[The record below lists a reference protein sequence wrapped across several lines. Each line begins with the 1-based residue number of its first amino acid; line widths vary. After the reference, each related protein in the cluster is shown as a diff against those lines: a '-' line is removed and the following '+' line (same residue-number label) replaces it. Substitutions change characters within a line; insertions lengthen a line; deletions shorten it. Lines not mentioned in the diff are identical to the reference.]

1 MSKLIIIRGL
11 PGSGKSTYAKKF
23 MRWGYFHVEADQ
35 YFMRGGEYHYN
46 ASKIREAHNFCQ
58 ERFSQFIMTGN
69 NIVVSNTFTRFSEMA
84 FYIALAI
91 HYKYEIKIISLQNNF
106 GSIHGVPKET
116 IQKMKDRW
124 EKIGEEEELYEY

>member
-1 MSKLIIIRGL
+1 MSELVIVRGL

-23 MRWGYFHVEADQ
+23 MRWGYLHVEADQ
-35 YFMRGGEYHYN
+35 YFMRGGVYLYN

-58 ERFSQFIMTGN
+58 ERFTQFIMTGN